1 LTQVN
6 DLKRVLRFD
15 GPHAQRVQARA
26 EEETMAFKDLLVH
39 LNDSKHRAPRLE
51 IATRLA
57 ERFDAHLIGLYTVPD
72 IYIPGYLMAQMPAD
86 LMAAQEGEID
96 RKRDAAKA
104 EFESHARKAG
114 IEAEWR
120 ARAGDPPTV
129 AAVHA
134 RYADLAI
141 VGQSDPDERLMAG
154 EELVAESVVLD
165 SGRPTLVIP
174 YAGKFPKL
182 GERVLVAWNASAA
195 ATRAVNDALPLI
207 AGAKKVVVLAVN
219 PAGGDKGHGEVPGAD
234 IALHLARHGI
244 KAEASHVFADDIDV
258 GEMILSR
265 AADEGADLIVM
276 GAYGHPRMRE
286 MVLGGAT
293 RDILKHLTVPVLMSH

>member
-1 LTQVN
+1 MVY
-6 DLKRVLRFD
+6 
-15 GPHAQRVQARA
+15 
-26 EEETMAFKDLLVH
+26 KDLLVH
-39 LNDSKHRAPRLE
+39 LNESKHRARRLE
-51 IATRLA
+51 IATRMA

-72 IYIPGYLMAQMPAD
+72 LYIPGYLMAQMPAD
-86 LMAAQEGEID
+86 LMASQQGEID

-104 EFESHARKAG
+104 EFEAQAQKAG

-120 ARAGDPPTV
+120 ARVGDPPTL
-129 AAVHA
+129 AALHA
-134 RYADLAI
+134 RYTDLAI

-154 EELVAESVVLD
+154 EELVAEIAALD

-182 GERVLVAWNASAA
+182 GERVLVAWNASAP

-207 AGAKKVVVLAVN
+207 ADAKKVVVLAIN

-234 IALHLARHGI
+234 MALHLARHGI

-258 GEMILSR
+258 GDMILSR
-265 AADEGADLIVM
+265 AADEGVDLIVM
-276 GAYGHPRMRE
+276 GAYGHARVRE

-293 RDILKHLTVPVLMSH
+293 RDILRHMTVPVLMAH